1 VLWLAAGKTL
11 SGGYT
16 PNVTFDALT
25 LAAVRD
31 ELESE
36 LLGARIQQVVLAGGL
51 VLGLEVYGRGRKRF
65 LLCSAEPLTARVCL
79 TEERPIR
86 DSDTPTPL
94 LLLLRKH
101 VRDGRIV
108 SFQQP
113 RYERVLKLRVAKPDN
128 SVIGE
133 TELIIETMGRRS
145 NAVLVGADD
154 AILDALRRAPPSRNP
169 ARVILPGQRY
179 ALPPPQRRLDPLSEA
194 TYHKL
199 KADQG
204 SAGKPLADVLAAQLA
219 GFSPLAARE
228 VAFRAHRSRETL
240 ASDADWQ
247 RVRATVRDLLEPL
260 SSHQWEPTV
269 ALDQGRAVAFAP
281 YRLTHLCQHEL
292 QLADSISQA
301 VEAVCTG
308 QAAPSGPPTRRA
320 LVEAIDRLRERASRR
335 RAALQRAL
343 SSVDQAETLRSAG
356 ETILSSLSTIG
367 PGQESLTHG
376 DRTIELDPRLTPLK
390 NAQRMFREYRKV
402 RDAARSVPPL
412 LEANELRVRHL
423 EQLKTLAE
431 VADTPQRLRALR
443 QELDE
448 VELHDRRRTTHAEP
462 PTTKRSA
469 SHRRAGSRS
478 SARGRRSDVRRRSS
492 VVPSPSSDGRLLKRR
507 TPDGLDVL
515 VGTSSLGNNL
525 VTFKLGK
532 ADDLWL
538 HARGVPG
545 AHVILRAAGRETPRS
560 SLLYAA
566 RLAALNSQAR
576 GARRVE
582 VDYTLRKHVRKIGG
596 GPPGL
601 VTYRLEKTLAV
612 EL

>member
-1 VLWLAAGKTL
+1 
-11 SGGYT
+11 
-16 PNVTFDALT
+16 VTFDALT

-65 LLCSAEPLTARVCL
+65 LLYSAEPLTARVCL

-86 DSDTPTPL
+86 YSDTPTPL

-128 SVIGE
+128 GTAGE

-145 NAVLVGADD
+145 NAVLVGPDD

-169 ARVILPGQRY
+169 TRVILPGQRY

-199 KADQG
+199 SADQG
-204 SAGKPLADVLAAQLA
+204 SAGKPLADVLAAELA

-228 VAFRAHRSRETL
+228 VAFRAYGSRETP

-247 RVRATVRDLLEPL
+247 LVRATVRELLEPL

-269 ALDQGRAVAFAP
+269 AFDQGRAVAFAP
-281 YRLTHLCQHEL
+281 YRVTHLCQHEL
-292 QLADSISQA
+292 QPADSISQA
-301 VEAVCTG
+301 VEAVCRG
-308 QAAPSGPPTRRA
+308 QAAPSGSPTRRA
-320 LVEAIDRLRERASRR
+320 LVEAIERLRERASRR
-335 RAALQRAL
+335 HFALQRAL
-343 SSVDQAETLRSAG
+343 SSADQAETLRSAG
-356 ETILSSLSTIG
+356 ETILSSLADIG
-367 PGQESLTHG
+367 PGQDSLTDG
-376 DRTIELDPRLTPLK
+376 DRTIKLDPRLTPLK

-448 VELHDRRRTTHAEP
+448 VELHDRPRTTHAEP
-462 PTTKRSA
+462 RSA

-478 SARGRRSDVRRRSS
+478 SARGRPSDVGRRSS

-601 VTYRLEKTLAV
+601 VTYKLEKTLAV